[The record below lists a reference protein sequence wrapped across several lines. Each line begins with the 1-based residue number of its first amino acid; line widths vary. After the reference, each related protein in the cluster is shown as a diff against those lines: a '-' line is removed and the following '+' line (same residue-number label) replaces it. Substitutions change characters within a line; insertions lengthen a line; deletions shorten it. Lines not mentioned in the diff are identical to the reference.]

1 MVIHGDSGSTTGDVA
16 LRDVDKQ
23 KGVLLTLGE
32 DALAHKVAGAKKAPG
47 DKLARGNTTRFGFDR
62 PRAAGTKQLSF
73 APAKDN
79 YVARVARETLR
90 EGRSTTRPDGQ
101 QLPTWPDVYVVST
114 ERHEKRVTKGNLRP
128 ELQLY
133 FLDKR
138 MHFGDPTVFLGT
150 WLDGEDAV
158 FVLSVPCQGLLQ
170 ALMLGHVNR
179 QTAIYH
185 PASRG
190 CLQVPNSRELSAIAA
205 ACSFA
210 KRTTLPDAL
219 ACVEAVLPQSPQDVH
234 VAVLDLITAIGSAP
248 PGDVTEELLAQ
259 LERICERA
267 GKVDGGY
274 ASWFGVALA
283 HAVHQRG
290 KASSEVPTGQEML
303 QAAV

>member
-1 MVIHGDSGSTTGDVA
+1 MIFRSDSGSLPASSPCVA
-16 LRDVDKQ
+16 STNRRVYY
-23 KGVLLTLGE
+23 LTLGE
-32 DALAHKVAGAKKAPG
+32 NPLAHKAAGAKKAPG
-47 DKLARGNTTRFGFDR
+47 VQSARGDATRFGFGR

-73 APAKDN
+73 AAGKDN

-114 ERHEKRVTKGNLRP
+114 EGHEKRVTKGNLRP

-138 MHFGDPTVFLGT
+138 GHFDDPAVFLDT

-158 FVLSVPCQGLLQ
+158 FDLSVPCRGLLQ

-190 CLQVPNSRELSAIAA
+190 FLQVPDSRELSRIAA
-205 ACSFA
+205 ACACAERKTF
-210 KRTTLPDAL
+210 PDAL
-219 ACVEAVLPQSPQDVH
+219 ACVDASLSDLPQDVY
-234 VAVLDLITAIGSAP
+234 VGVLDLILRSGRC
-248 PGDVTEELLAQ
+248 LL
-259 LERICERA
+259 L
-267 GKVDGGY
+267 
-274 ASWFGVALA
+274 
-283 HAVHQRG
+283 
-290 KASSEVPTGQEML
+290 T
-303 QAAV
+303 